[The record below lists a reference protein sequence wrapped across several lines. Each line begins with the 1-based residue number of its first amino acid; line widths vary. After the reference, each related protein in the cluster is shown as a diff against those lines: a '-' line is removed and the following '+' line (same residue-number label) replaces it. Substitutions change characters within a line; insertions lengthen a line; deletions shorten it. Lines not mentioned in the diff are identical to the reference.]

1 MKEYKTLSA
10 LSYFSIL
17 FAPFL
22 LPIIVFLSS
31 TNEDVKKHAKRA
43 ILSHILPI
51 AAGVLVFIFFIFS
64 IASSSSSMD
73 INNGMF
79 YSWIIVIILYGVFT
93 LLITV
98 WNVVQGIRVLR

>member
-1 MKEYKTLSA
+1 MKEHKTLSA

-22 LPIIVFLSS
+22 LPIIVFLAS

-43 ILSHILPI
+43 ILSHILPVV
-51 AAGVLVFIFFIFS
+51 AGVLVFIFFIFS
-64 IASSSSSMD
+64 IATSSSSMD